1 MRGSN
6 PPLTPNCDAVGKVMG
21 ISENS
26 QRVTDKEDLIMAKT
40 FAYIR
45 VSTRE
50 QNENR
55 QLDSLQGLNIDEIIV
70 EKASGKNFVGREKY
84 QEMKSKLR
92 AGDLIVV
99 KSIDRFGRNYSQI
112 CKEWESITDMGV
124 DIQVLDMPI
133 LNTRNNQNG
142 LTGRLITD
150 IVLKLLGYVAERER
164 ENIKTRQAEGIASA
178 KSRGVKFGRPLLDV
192 PKDFIRAYELYQN
205 GLIKVKDVMS
215 MCNIAK
221 STFYKYAKSIKS

>member
-1 MRGSN
+1 
-6 PPLTPNCDAVGKVMG
+6 
-21 ISENS
+21 
-26 QRVTDKEDLIMAKT
+26 MAKT

-55 QLDSLQGLNIDEIIV
+55 QLDSLAGLKIDEIIV

-84 QEMKSKLR
+84 QQMKFQLR
-92 AGDLIVV
+92 KGDLLIV

-112 CKEWESITDMGV
+112 CKEWESIINLGV

-133 LNTRNNQNG
+133 LNTRDNQNG

-164 ENIKTRQAEGIASA
+164 DNIKTRQAEGIASA
-178 KSRGVKFGRPLLDV
+178 KSRGVKFGRPLGEI
-192 PKDFIRAYELYQN
+192 PKDFIRCYELYKQ
-205 GLIKVKDVMS
+205 GFIKVKDVMS

-221 STFYKYAKSIKS
+221 STFYKYEKSIKV

>member
-1 MRGSN
+1 
-6 PPLTPNCDAVGKVMG
+6 MG
-21 ISENS
+21 IPENS
-26 QRVTDKEDLIMAKT
+26 QMVTDKEDLIMAKT

-133 LNTRNNQNG
+133 RYIHTVSEEMEAAMSVLN
-142 LTGRLITD
+142 
-150 IVLKLLGYVAERER
+150 
-164 ENIKTRQAEGIASA
+164 
-178 KSRGVKFGRPLLDV
+178 SRH
-192 PKDFIRAYELYQN
+192 
-205 GLIKVKDVMS
+205 
-215 MCNIAK
+215 
-221 STFYKYAKSIKS
+221 

>member
-1 MRGSN
+1 
-6 PPLTPNCDAVGKVMG
+6 MG

-112 CKEWESITDMGV
+112 CKEWESITNMGV

>member
-1 MRGSN
+1 
-6 PPLTPNCDAVGKVMG
+6 MG
-21 ISENS
+21 
-26 QRVTDKEDLIMAKT
+26 KT

-50 QNENR
+50 QKEDR
-55 QLDSLQGLNIDEIIV
+55 QIDSLNSLKIDEIIV

-84 QEMKSKLR
+84 QAMKAQLR
-92 AGDLIVV
+92 HGDLLIV
-99 KSIDRFGRNYSQI
+99 KSIDRLGRNYKQI
-112 CKEWESITDMGV
+112 CNEWEGLTKMGV

-142 LTGRLITD
+142 LTGSLITD
-150 IVLKLLGYVAERER
+150 IVLKLLSYVAERER
-164 ENIKTRQAEGIASA
+164 DNIKTRQAEGIASA
-178 KSRGVKFGRPLLDV
+178 KTRGVKFGRPKTEL
-192 PKDFIRAYELYQN
+192 PKEFLRAYELYQN

-221 STFYKYAKSIKS
+221 STFYKYAESIKS

>member
-1 MRGSN
+1 MS
-6 PPLTPNCDAVGKVMG
+6 K
-21 ISENS
+21 I
-26 QRVTDKEDLIMAKT
+26 

-45 VSTRE
+45 VSTKE

-55 QLDSLQGLNIDEIIV
+55 QLDSLNGLQIDEIVI

-84 QEMKSKLR
+84 QQMKSQLR
-92 AGDLIVV
+92 AGDLLIV
-99 KSIDRFGRNYSQI
+99 KSIDRFGRNYAQI
-112 CKEWESITDMGV
+112 CKEWEAIINMGV

-150 IVLKLLGYVAERER
+150 IVLKLLGYVAEKER
-164 ENIKTRQAEGIASA
+164 NNIKVRQREGIDSA
-178 KSRGVKFGRPLLDV
+178 LARGVKFGRPIGEI
-192 PKDFIRAYELYQN
+192 PKDFIRCYELYQQ

-215 MCNIAK
+215 MCNIK
-221 STFYKYAKSIKS
+221 RSTFFKYAQSIKS

>member
-1 MRGSN
+1 MS
-6 PPLTPNCDAVGKVMG
+6 
-21 ISENS
+21 
-26 QRVTDKEDLIMAKT
+26 KT

-45 VSTRE
+45 ISSKD
-50 QNENR
+50 QCINR
-55 QLDSLQGLNIDEIIV
+55 QLDALKDLNVDEVII
-70 EKASGKNFVGREKY
+70 EKASGKNFIGREKY
-84 QEMKSKLR
+84 KEMKAKLR
-92 AGDLIVV
+92 ASDELVI
-99 KSIDRFGRNYSQI
+99 KSIDRFGRNYTEI
-112 CKEWESITDMGV
+112 CKEWESIINMGV

-164 ENIKTRQAEGIASA
+164 ENIKTRQAEGITSA
-178 KSRGVKFGRPLLDV
+178 KLRGVKFGRPKTDI
-192 PKDFIRAYELYQN
+192 PKDFIRCYELYKQ

-221 STFYKYAKSIKS
+221 STFYKYAQSIKS

>member
-1 MRGSN
+1 
-6 PPLTPNCDAVGKVMG
+6 
-21 ISENS
+21 
-26 QRVTDKEDLIMAKT
+26 MAKT

-55 QLDSLQGLNIDEIIV
+55 QLDSLQGLNIDEIII
-70 EKASGKNFVGREKY
+70 EKASGKNFVGRQKY
-84 QEMKSKLR
+84 QQMKSQLR
-92 AGDLIVV
+92 AGDLVVV
-99 KSIDRFGRNYSQI
+99 KSIDRFGRNYAEI
-112 CKEWESITDMGV
+112 CKEWESIVNMGV

-133 LNTRNNQNG
+133 LNTRDNQNG

-164 ENIKTRQAEGIASA
+164 DNIKVRQREGIDSA
-178 KSRGVKFGRPLLDV
+178 LARGVKFGRPKSEI
-192 PKDFIRAYELYQN
+192 PKDFIRCYELYKQ
-205 GLIKVKDVMS
+205 GVIKLKDVMS

-221 STFYKYAKSIKS
+221 STFYKYEQSIKC

>member
-1 MRGSN
+1 M
-6 PPLTPNCDAVGKVMG
+6 GKV
-21 ISENS
+21 
-26 QRVTDKEDLIMAKT
+26 

-45 VSTRE
+45 VSSRE

-55 QLDSLQGLNIDEIIV
+55 QIDSLKDLKINEIII

-84 QEMKSKLR
+84 QQMKSQLR
-92 AGDLIVV
+92 CGDLVIV
-99 KSIDRFGRNYSQI
+99 KSIDRFGRNYQQI
-112 CKEWESITDMGV
+112 CKEWECLVNMGV

-133 LNTRNNQNG
+133 LNTRDNQNG
-142 LTGRLITD
+142 LTGKLITD

-164 ENIKTRQAEGIASA
+164 DNIKTRQAEGIASA
-178 KSRGVKFGRPLLDV
+178 KSRGVKFGRPTSEI
-192 PKDFIRAYELYQN
+192 PKDFIRCYELYKN

-221 STFYKYAKSIKS
+221 STFYKYAESIKC

>member
-1 MRGSN
+1 
-6 PPLTPNCDAVGKVMG
+6 
-21 ISENS
+21 
-26 QRVTDKEDLIMAKT
+26 MAKT

-112 CKEWESITDMGV
+112 CTEWESIT
-124 DIQVLDMPI
+124 
-133 LNTRNNQNG
+133 
-142 LTGRLITD
+142 
-150 IVLKLLGYVAERER
+150 E
-164 ENIKTRQAEGIASA
+164 
-178 KSRGVKFGRPLLDV
+178 
-192 PKDFIRAYELYQN
+192 
-205 GLIKVKDVMS
+205 
-215 MCNIAK
+215 
-221 STFYKYAKSIKS
+221 

>member
-1 MRGSN
+1 MIV
-6 PPLTPNCDAVGKVMG
+6 PQDVKFM
-21 ISENS
+21 ENLKILQTQKKGFKMS
-26 QRVTDKEDLIMAKT
+26 KI

-55 QLDSLQGLNIDEIIV
+55 QLDALKDLNIDEIVV

-84 QEMKSKLR
+84 QQMKSQLR
-92 AGDLIVV
+92 KGDLLIIH
-99 KSIDRFGRNYSQI
+99 SIDRFGRNYTEI
-112 CKEWESITDMGV
+112 CKEWEGLIDSGV

-142 LTGRLITD
+142 LTGRLISD
-150 IVLKLLGYVAERER
+150 IVLKLLGYVAEKER
-164 ENIKTRQAEGIASA
+164 TNIKTRQREGIDSA
-178 KSRGVKFGRPLLDV
+178 LANGVKFGRPKSEI
-192 PKDFIRAYELYQN
+192 PKDFIRAYELYKQ

-221 STFYKYAKSIKS
+221 STFYKYAESIKG

>member
-1 MRGSN
+1 
-6 PPLTPNCDAVGKVMG
+6 
-21 ISENS
+21 
-26 QRVTDKEDLIMAKT
+26 MAKT

-55 QLDSLQGLNIDEIIV
+55 QLDSLAGLKIDKIII

-84 QEMKSKLR
+84 QQMKSQLR
-92 AGDLIVV
+92 KGDLLIV

-112 CKEWESITDMGV
+112 CKEWESIINLGV
-124 DIQVLDMPI
+124 DIKVLDMPI
-133 LNTRNNQNG
+133 LNTRDNQNG

-164 ENIKTRQAEGIASA
+164 DNIKTRQAEGIASA
-178 KSRGVKFGRPLLDV
+178 KSRGGKFGRPLGEI
-192 PKDFIRAYELYQN
+192 PKDFIRCYELYKQ

-221 STFYKYAKSIKS
+221 STFYKYAKSIKA

>member
-1 MRGSN
+1 
-6 PPLTPNCDAVGKVMG
+6 MG

-55 QLDSLQGLNIDEIIV
+55 QLDSLQGLKIDEIIV

-112 CKEWESITDMGV
+112 CKEWESITNMGV

>member
-1 MRGSN
+1 
-6 PPLTPNCDAVGKVMG
+6 
-21 ISENS
+21 
-26 QRVTDKEDLIMAKT
+26 MAKT

-55 QLDSLQGLNIDEIIV
+55 QLDSLQGLKIDEIII

-92 AGDLIVV
+92 TGYLVIV
-99 KSIDRFGRNYSQI
+99 KSIDRFGRNYTQI
-112 CKEWESITDMGV
+112 CKEWESLVNMGI

-133 LNTRNNQNG
+133 LNTRDNQNG

-164 ENIKTRQAEGIASA
+164 ENIKTRQDKTRQAEGIASA
-178 KSRGVKFGRPLLDV
+178 KSRGVKFGRPTSKI
-192 PKDFIRAYELYQN
+192 PKDFIRCYELYTQ

-221 STFYKYAKSIKS
+221 STFYKYAGAIKS

>member
-1 MRGSN
+1 MS
-6 PPLTPNCDAVGKVMG
+6 K
-21 ISENS
+21 I
-26 QRVTDKEDLIMAKT
+26 

-45 VSTRE
+45 VSSRE

-55 QLDSLQGLNIDEIIV
+55 QIDSLKDLKIDEIII

-84 QEMKSKLR
+84 QQMKSQLR
-92 AGDLIVV
+92 CGDLVIV
-99 KSIDRFGRNYSQI
+99 KSIDRFGRNYQQI
-112 CKEWESITDMGV
+112 CKEWESLINMGV

-133 LNTRNNQNG
+133 LNTRDNQNG

-164 ENIKTRQAEGIASA
+164 DNIKTRQAEGIASA
-178 KSRGVKFGRPLLDV
+178 KSRGVKFGRPISEI
-192 PKDFIRAYELYQN
+192 PKDFIRAYELYKN
-205 GLIKVKDVMS
+205 GLIKVKDVMF

-221 STFYKYAKSIKS
+221 STFYKYAESIKG

>member
-1 MRGSN
+1 
-6 PPLTPNCDAVGKVMG
+6 MG
-21 ISENS
+21 IPENS

-55 QLDSLQGLNIDEIIV
+55 QLDSLQDLKIDEIIV

-92 AGDLIVV
+92 AGDLVVV

>member
-1 MRGSN
+1 M
-6 PPLTPNCDAVGKVMG
+6 GKV
-21 ISENS
+21 
-26 QRVTDKEDLIMAKT
+26 

-55 QLDSLQGLNIDEIIV
+55 QLDSIVGLKVDEIVI

-84 QEMKSKLR
+84 QQMKSQLR
-92 AGDLIVV
+92 KGDLVIV
-99 KSIDRFGRNYSQI
+99 KSIDRFGRNYAQI
-112 CKEWESITDMGV
+112 CKEWESIINMGV

-133 LNTRNNQNG
+133 LNTRDNQNG

-164 ENIKTRQAEGIASA
+164 ENIKTRQAEGIAAA
-178 KSRGVKFGRPLLDV
+178 KSRGVKFGRPKAEISKEFL
-192 PKDFIRAYELYQN
+192 RAYELHKQ

-221 STFYKYAKSIKS
+221 STFYKYEQSIKS